1 MREDGMLWL
10 NEFGA
15 HIKEQLRYFRDTFFQ
30 LGSITSISNQ
40 RKERLWNYIN
50 LRDSD
55 HYKSAQVK

>member
-55 HYKSAQVK
+55 P